1 MQKFFRGDEYKVLV
15 YRLVLS
21 YFFYFVARL
30 LFFIYNA
37 SLLKIDTIYEFFR
50 LYWHGLSFDTTAIL
64 YSNGLFIILSII
76 PAVIN
81 TKRSYQNMLF
91 YVYFLSNITVW
102 SSNFIDLI
110 YYRFIFSR
118 TTFAA
123 MDSLEH
129 ESNKMLLFSN
139 FLGNYWHVFVL
150 LFLLSALWIYLYK
163 KVRVRPAAQSIN
175 GKYFIYSTVAFLGIV
190 TVSIGG
196 IRGDFNKSTRPINL
210 LDANRYVTNVSQGD
224 FVLNTP
230 FAIIRTLNVNTFKR
244 VDMVSAKDI
253 ENYVEPIKTYQ
264 NYASTKPNVVLLIME
279 SNGREYFGSFNRNQ
293 NIPNYKGYTP
303 FVDSLAQHSLIF
315 TNAYA
320 NGYKSIHGM
329 SSILAGVPSF
339 KDAYTSSAFVK
350 QKTQSLISVLNDEG
364 YDTSFF
370 HGAPN
375 GSMGFLGFGNILG
388 IEHYYGKKEYNNN
401 ADFDGVWGIWD
412 EPFFQYMKT
421 VLDQKKQ
428 PFMATLFSVSS
439 HEPYEVPEK
448 YAGKFPKGDVN
459 IHEGIGYSDYALR
472 QFFAAAKKEPWFKN
486 TIFVLVADHSNTI
499 FYEEYRKEFMRNTV
513 PILFYTAD
521 ERFKGINDDW
531 AQQID
536 IYPTVLDMI
545 GYRKPFR
552 SWGRSLISPGKIA
565 PFVIKH
571 SANMYQ
577 YMSGAYI
584 CTFDGKKAVGFY
596 AKEDKDMTHNLIA
609 KRTPE
614 MDVLEMKVKSF
625 VQDYMNRIV
634 DRKLADVK

>member
-1 MQKFFRGDEYKVLV
+1 MQKIFRGDEYKVLV
-15 YRLVLS
+15 YRLVLV
-21 YFFYFVARL
+21 YLFYFVARL

-123 MDSLEH
+123 IDSLEH

-139 FLGNYWHVFVL
+139 FLGNYWHVFLL